1 MASSKRKGGS
11 AGSQEGQSNGG
22 TGKARTSSQE
32 APASGAS
39 VPSSKA
45 EKRAAELRDV
55 LDYHLYRYHV
65 LDDPEV
71 TDAEYDR
78 LYDEL
83 AALEEANPELATPG
97 SPTQR
102 VGAPPSDKF
111 QKVAHPS
118 PMGSLEKVTT
128 EEALE
133 KWHQDVCK
141 RLGTSDVAYVTEP
154 KIDGLSINLIYE
166 DGVFVRGATRGDG
179 RLGEDVTP
187 NVRTI
192 KAISM
197 RMQLAAGETP
207 PPLLEVRGEVYLPIS
222 GFNQLNERLI
232 AEGKKPTPNPR
243 NAAAG
248 SLRLKDSTIT
258 AERPLS
264 IWVHGLGLREGLPA
278 DGHWESLEWLRA
290 HGFRTNPYAER
301 HETVESVAAACRD
314 WERRRIELDYEID
327 GIVIK
332 VDSFD
337 QQRRLGALH
346 DRPRWARAFKWAP
359 MTAETKLNKIHIRV
373 GRTGALNPWAQ
384 LEPVEVGGV
393 TVSQATLHNEEDINR
408 KDIREG
414 DNVIVQRAGD
424 VIPQVVGPVL
434 PHAKGTKPFKM
445 PKQCPLCGVDVVKPE
460 GEAMHRCPNRACPSR
475 GLESLINWVQAA
487 ADIEGVGEQS
497 VRRLWDLGL
506 VRSLPEL
513 YRLTKEQLMELE
525 GYGEISATSAIE
537 SIEASKQVPFHR
549 VLFGLNIPDVGWVTA
564 QNLARHF
571 ENVDRLLSAA
581 QEDILEVEGIGPERA
596 EAIAEWFSDEANRA
610 LVEELRSLGLRLEIG
625 DELKPVEGPLT
636 GNTYVITGTLEDFTR
651 DEAAAALEAK
661 GAKVVNSVSG
671 KTTGL
676 IVGEEPGNSKL
687 TKARKV
693 EVPIL
698 SEADLV
704 ELLRRRK

>member
-1 MASSKRKGGS
+1 LAASKTT
-11 AGSQEGQSNGG
+11 E
-22 TGKARTSSQE
+22 E
-32 APASGAS
+32 
-39 VPSSKA
+39 
-45 EKRAAELRDV
+45 RATELRQV

-65 LDDPEV
+65 LDDPEIS
-71 TDAEYDR
+71 DPEYDR

-83 AALEEANPELATPG
+83 VAIEESDPGLVTPD

-111 QKVAHPS
+111 QKVDHPS

-128 EEALE
+128 DEALE

-166 DGVFVRGATRGDG
+166 DGGFVRGATRGDG
-179 RLGEDVTP
+179 YRGEDVTP
-187 NVRTI
+187 NLRTI
-192 KAISM
+192 KAISL
-197 RMQLAAGETP
+197 RMQLGDGETP
-207 PPLLEVRGEVYLPIS
+207 PPLLEVRGEVYLPLS
-222 GFNQLNERLI
+222 GFNELNERLI

-248 SLRLKDSTIT
+248 SLRQKDSSVT
-258 AERPLS
+258 AQRPLS
-264 IWVHGLGLREGLPA
+264 IWIHGLGVRDGLPV
-278 DGHWESLEWLRA
+278 DGHWAALQWLRE
-290 HGFRTNPYAER
+290 HGFRTNPFAGR
-301 HETVESVAAACRD
+301 HETVESVARAVTE
-314 WERRRIELDYEID
+314 WEKKRIELDYEID

-346 DRPRWARAFKWAP
+346 ERPRWARAYKWAP
-359 MTAETKLNKIHIRV
+359 MTAQTKLNKILIRV
-373 GRTGALNPWAQ
+373 GRTGALNPWAM

-393 TVSQATLHNEEDINR
+393 TVSRATLHNEEDINR

-414 DNVIVQRAGD
+414 DIVVVQRAGD
-424 VIPQVVGPVL
+424 VIPQIVGPAGEHQ
-434 PHAKGTKPFKM
+434 PGTKPFRM
-445 PKQCPLCGVDVVKPE
+445 PKKCPLCGADVVKPE

-497 VRRLWDLGL
+497 VRRLWELGL
-506 VRSLPEL
+506 VRSLPGL

-525 GYGEISATSAIE
+525 GYGEISATNAIQ
-537 SIEASKQVPFHR
+537 SIDASRQIPFNR

-564 QNLARHF
+564 VNLARHF
-571 ENVDRLLSAA
+571 ENVDRLMAA
-581 QEDILEVEGIGPERA
+581 SQEEIQEAEGIGPDRA
-596 EAIAEWFSDEANRA
+596 ESIAEWFADDANKK
-610 LVEELRSLGLRLEIG
+610 LVEELRSLGLKFEIG

-636 GNTYVITGTLEDFTR
+636 GETYVITGTLEAFSR
-651 DEAAAALEAK
+651 DQAAAELEAR

-687 TKARKV
+687 TKARKLD
-693 EVPIL
+693 VPL
-698 SEADLV
+698 LAEQDLLK
-704 ELLRRRK
+704 LLRG